1 MERTLQDIRRM
12 ELSAQSPISQEDL
25 SLSATM
31 NGLEPQLFARI
42 KGQDM
47 SFPASLGIERDQLGL
62 PPAAKPLGSL
72 LVLGPTG
79 VGKTAS
85 ALEFF
90 AFPFRRNSLF
100 RFDMSEAPSLNRNQP
115 HCLPDWPLDPMPKLP
130 RMTPSL
136 FCPGITVNYRNEC
149 RPVHL
154 TRSWSARREKLIT
167 RKISKRCF
175 Q

>member
-1 MERTLQDIRRM
+1 MSARNPGSCRRPLSFRDNERPRTPAVCQDQGAGPCHSPRRSV
-12 ELSAQSPISQEDL
+12 L
-25 SLSATM
+25 
-31 NGLEPQLFARI
+31 
-42 KGQDM
+42 
-47 SFPASLGIERDQLGL
+47 ERDQLGL

-72 LVLGPTG
+72 LFLGPTG

-136 FCPGITVNYRNEC
+136 LPRNHGE
-149 RPVHL
+149 RPERVSPRSSYPEL
-154 TRSWSARREKLIT
+154 ERPTRET
-167 RKISKRCF
+167 DYPQISKRCF